1 MTHTATAATSVPLV
15 AVWLSLSITT
25 ACAAAGTAWLA
36 VSRRT
41 PFAWW
46 GNFVRWSLVLVTALA
61 VADLALRSSEPAE
74 TEGAWVLVRLA
85 AGLAGILL
93 ATAILAAPQAR
104 GDRWSWAWTGGIVA
118 ALVLSF
124 FRLQA
129 VGAPQRDQV
138 DPFVALPI
146 EEEPDETGA
155 HAVTDRGKTIRLRRY
170 VTPEHEPL
178 VPDGFD
184 GRVIVADSSRSPS
197 NCHGWV
203 FTGGRFQVGGADVA
217 TILADNGYVAVAT
230 PRPADLI
237 VYRDEQG
244 KIVHTGLVKATG
256 PDGFVLVE
264 SKWGP
269 LDIYWHT
276 PHDQVYSRRF
286 EYWRSPRAGHEL
298 EIVAPS
304 EPPAGTA
311 GREPPVPSAS
321 QP

>member
-1 MTHTATAATSVPLV
+1 MPHTATAAASVPLV
-15 AVWLSLSITT
+15 AVWLSLSIAT

-85 AGLAGILL
+85 ACLAGILL
-93 ATAILAAPQAR
+93 ATAILAAPPTR
-104 GDRWSWAWTGGIVA
+104 DDRWGWAWTGGIVA
-118 ALVLSF
+118 ALALACV
-124 FRLQA
+124 RLQA
-129 VGAPQRDQV
+129 IAAPQFTPT
-138 DPFVALPI
+138 DPLVALPV

-155 HAVTDRGKTIRLRRY
+155 HAVTDRGTKIRLRRY

-203 FTGGRFQVGGADVA
+203 FTGGRFQVGGADVEQ
-217 TILADNGYVAVAT
+217 ILSDNGYVAVAT
-230 PRPADLI
+230 PRPSDLI
-237 VYRDEQG
+237 VYRDG
-244 KIVHTGLVKATG
+244 TGAIVHTGLVKATG

-276 PHDQVYSRRF
+276 PHDQVYSQRY

-298 EIVAPS
+298 GIVAPS
-304 EPPAGTA
+304 EAPPGTV
-311 GREPPVPSAS
+311 GR
-321 QP
+321 